1 MQLVAYGM
9 QDVYL
14 TGNSQIT
21 FFKNLYRRHTNF
33 SVEAVEQTF
42 QSASKQFGNR
52 LVAVISR
59 NGDLLH
65 RLWLEVEM
73 PTDFPLDQ
81 TSSVDTYTGGAN
93 ALLSTG
99 ATASFDSGTLGDTAT
114 SISTKKYRYVS
125 KLGNTLL
132 KSAEVEIG
140 GQRIDKVYGR
150 WEQLW
155 QTYSKRQ
162 EKKECFDHMTANYGD
177 NLYGLGAN
185 SAAADLPAS
194 SGPGTIPSETQT
206 SLSLNL
212 SVGGSLSVASLSVAS
227 SASVASLSVSSTLSV
242 GGIVSTSG
250 NMLDWDD
257 SFLGTGDNGE
267 TPKAQYPILPER
279 TSIVADNEKYKR
291 TAGGKFKMYLPINFW
306 FSKGSAGA
314 ALPLI
319 ALQYH
324 EVRITLELAQAS
336 EILIKDCITPRSG
349 AVSGFNRATFYEAPL
364 EREISAYAGGEGFQ
378 MKSFPKLY
386 SDFFYLDTD
395 ERRRFSQMSHEYLVE
410 QLQFT
415 GKESFVVKNNGETS
429 SSIRLNFNHP
439 TKAIYF
445 TAEPSQLSSTSLEAG
460 LLPNPYYNGHC
471 HPVKV
476 YNAQKQLRP
485 NLETP
490 FGPYDNSPFA
500 EVGLMLN
507 GHDRFSQ
514 RSGSYFS
521 WVQPYQHHTR
531 CSSTDLR
538 YGSWYGMYSF
548 CLSPEEHQPSGALNF
563 SRIDNAQL
571 KLVFKPGDKD
581 FSLDHKN
588 TSPFG
593 SGTGADAHEH
603 TRDVYVYALSYNVLR
618 ILSGMGGLAFSN

>member
-1 MQLVAYGM
+1 
-9 QDVYL
+9 
-14 TGNSQIT
+14 
-21 FFKNLYRRHTNF
+21 
-33 SVEAVEQTF
+33 
-42 QSASKQFGNR
+42 
-52 LVAVISR
+52 
-59 NGDLLH
+59 
-65 RLWLEVEM
+65 M

-81 TSSVDTYTGGAN
+81 TSSVDTHSGGAN
-93 ALLSTG
+93 ANG
-99 ATASFDSGTLGDTAT
+99 ASFAGGTLGDTIT

-150 WEQLW
+150 WEELW
-155 QTYSKRQ
+155 QGYSKRQ
-162 EKKECFDHMTANYGD
+162 EKKQCFDHMTANYGD

-185 SAAADLPAS
+185 SAAAGLPVAA
-194 SGPGTIPSETQT
+194 GANTVPSHTQT
-206 SLSLNL
+206 GTNPAITDGTGNLN
-212 SVGGSLSVASLSVAS
+212 VA
-227 SASVASLSVSSTLSV
+227 
-242 GGIVSTSG
+242 
-250 NMLDWDD
+250 WDD
-257 SFLGTGDNGE
+257 SFFGTGENGE
-267 TPKAQYPILPER
+267 TPRAHYPILPER
-279 TSIVADNEKYKR
+279 TSTEDDNEKYKR
-291 TAGGKFKMYLPINFW
+291 TVGGKFKMYLPINFW

-336 EILIKDCITPRSG
+336 EILIKHCIMPRS
-349 AVSGFNRATFYEAPL
+349 ATTGLTNFDKANFYEAPVDG
-364 EREISAYAGGEGFQ
+364 EISAYAGGDGFQ
-378 MKSFPKLY
+378 MKSNPKLY

-415 GKESFVVKNNGETS
+415 GKESFVVKNSGETNS
-429 SSIRLNFNHP
+429 TVRLNFNHP

-445 TAEPSQLSSTSLEAG
+445 TAEPSQLSSSVEAG

-476 YNAQKQLRP
+476 HNAQKQIRSSIMNP
-485 NLETP
+485 V
-490 FGPYDNSPFA
+490 GPYDNSPFQ

-531 CSSTDLR
+531 CSPTDLR

-571 KLVFKPGDKD
+571 KLVFKAGDSD
-581 FSLDHKN
+581 FTKGHSN
-588 TSPFG
+588 SSPFG
-593 SGTGADAHEH
+593 GNTTSATEH

-618 ILSGMGGLAFSN
+618 ILSGMGGLSFSN